1 MLVLKQ
7 LGVGSPSVM
16 VAPAETWT
24 RGNSAC
30 PHSILQTPAES
41 LLRARH
47 RTKHHQQSRGFWV
60 GPPRDEA
67 LTQTKSLTRILE
79 TLMTGVHFIPD
90 AKQNL
95 RRV

>member
-1 MLVLKQ
+1 MVLKQ
-7 LGVGSPSVM
+7 LSVGSPSVM
-16 VAPAETWT
+16 VAPGETWAQ
-24 RGNSAC
+24 GNSAC
-30 PHSILQTPAES
+30 PHSIPQTPAES

-79 TLMTGVHFIPD
+79 TLMTSMHFIPN